1 MTASAAQ
8 NSQLPLREL
17 VRGRKVVAL
26 VGSGGVGK
34 TTSAAALALRLAVD
48 GQRVLVL
55 TIDPARRLAN
65 SLGLSALGN
74 KETPIDLS
82 SLRAR
87 GIEPRGQL
95 SAMMLDL
102 KTAWDELVRKDSR
115 SPAQAEA
122 ILKNRLYQTVSTV
135 LAGSLEYMAME
146 QVQRISASGRY
157 DVVVLDTPPT
167 SNALDFLGAP
177 DRLMDMLDNDAM
189 RFVLGPMLKAGSFG
203 LKLFA
208 LPSSIILKTLARFTG
223 ADFLRDVAD
232 FFVAFEG
239 MYEGFT
245 QRAAQVKALLA
256 SPESAFVLVTSPS
269 ALTID
274 EALFFHRA
282 LSDARIKTAAVIV
295 NRMQRD
301 PRAVGGAELAADL
314 VEALSRAQIPDAPAA
329 PAALHELGAVESS
342 ALDAKGG
349 ELLSARLARTL
360 LEQAALAD
368 VDHREVARLTAAL
381 PGVPLYV
388 APRLRRDIHD
398 LSGLWQIHESL
409 GAF

>member
-1 MTASAAQ
+1 MSP
-8 NSQLPLREL
+8 SSPLREL
-17 VRGRKVVAL
+17 VQGRKVVAL

-34 TTSAAALALRLAVD
+34 TTSAAALGLRLAVD
-48 GQRVLVL
+48 GQKVLVL

-65 SLGLSALGN
+65 SLGLDALGN
-74 KETPIDLS
+74 KETRIDLS
-82 SLRAR
+82 PLRAR
-87 GIEPRGQL
+87 GIEAKGEL

-115 SPAQAEA
+115 TPEQAEA

-167 SNALDFLGAP
+167 ANALDFLGAP

-189 RFVLGPMLKAGSFG
+189 RFVLGPMLKAGKFG

-208 LPSSIILKTLARFTG
+208 LPSSIVLKTLARFTG

-239 MYEGFT
+239 MYDGFKA
-245 QRAAQVKALLA
+245 RAAQVKALLS
-256 SPESAFVLVTSPS
+256 SPQSAFVLVTSPS
-269 ALTID
+269 SLTID

-282 LSDARIKTAAVIV
+282 LSDARIATAAVIV

-301 PRAVGGAELAADL
+301 PRAQGGAESQPALI
-314 VEALSRAQIPDAPAA
+314 EALGRAQIADAPSDASIAA
-329 PAALHELGAVESS
+329 QQSVLSASGQAAA
-342 ALDAKGG
+342 G

-360 LEQAALAD
+360 GEQAALAD
-368 VDHREVARLTAAL
+368 VDQREVQRLAAQI
-381 PGVPLYV
+381 PSVPLYV
-388 APRLRRDIHD
+388 APRMRRDIHD
-398 LSGLWQIHESL
+398 LLGLWQIHESL
-409 GAF
+409 GTL